1 MEVFTQYLI
10 INITLLIIIAYL
22 AIQCYKDLK
31 DILKDNNETFED

>member
-10 INITLLIIIAYL
+10 INIALFVIIAYL